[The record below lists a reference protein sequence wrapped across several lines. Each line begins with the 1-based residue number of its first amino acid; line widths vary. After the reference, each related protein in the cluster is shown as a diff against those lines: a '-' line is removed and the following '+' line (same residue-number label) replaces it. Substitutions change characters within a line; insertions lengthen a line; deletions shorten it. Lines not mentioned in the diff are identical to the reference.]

1 MSAIASDS
9 DLETTPSAPRFDV
22 DCAKASIEDLLRL
35 AQMWLLRIPQHP
47 YTRQLV
53 QEVDNFVTQ
62 CLDLTTTIDDMTSSQ
77 ATTRSEFIVDWFHR
91 LQTPA
96 NKLCTEAADEADP
109 IDDSADDKDD
119 DDDDPQP
126 TVRNKKPRV

>member
-1 MSAIASDS
+1 MSAIVSDS

-22 DCAKASIEDLLRL
+22 ESAKASIEDVLRL
-35 AQMWLLRIPQHP
+35 AQMWLLRIPQHS

-53 QEVDNFVTQ
+53 QEVENFVTQ
-62 CLDLTTTIDDMTSSQ
+62 CLDVTTTIADMTSSQ

-91 LQTPA
+91 LQKPA
-96 NKLCTEAADEADP
+96 NKLCKEAADEVDP

-119 DDDDPQP
+119 DDDGPQP